1 MSRSAG
7 TAGAV
12 FPAPCQV
19 WPRWACVLKPPPSS
33 LPLSPENL
41 LSQGCS
47 RAGQAP
53 RGQQVCGDPSH
64 KEREGLPRNPVS
76 ELIPV
81 AGPRGPGKQ
90 VSGVGGG
97 VLALELKGHIS
108 GTEAWSSR
116 CGATGLAASLQLQDT
131 GSIPSPAQ
139 WVQGLALQL
148 QCRSR
153 LQLRSDSWPGMPW
166 GGQKRTEAQGAK
178 EEAPS
183 GIKPGRAGAF
193 REWLPGAPHPALALA
208 ADSQRGGVPAHLRG
222 GSEQPAQPAAP
233 ALHRPG

>member
-116 CGATGLAASLQLQDT
+116 CGATGLAASREHWVA
-131 GSIPSPAQ
+131 GSILGPAQ
-139 WVQGLALQL
+139 WIKNPVLLQ
-148 QCRSR
+148 QWCRSKP
-153 LQLRSDSWPGMPW
+153 QLRFNHWELPYALGVAEKEKKE
-166 GGQKRTEAQGAK
+166 KRKFVING
-178 EEAPS
+178 
-183 GIKPGRAGAF
+183 F
-193 REWLPGAPHPALALA
+193 MW
-208 ADSQRGGVPAHLRG
+208 
-222 GSEQPAQPAAP
+222 
-233 ALHRPG
+233 